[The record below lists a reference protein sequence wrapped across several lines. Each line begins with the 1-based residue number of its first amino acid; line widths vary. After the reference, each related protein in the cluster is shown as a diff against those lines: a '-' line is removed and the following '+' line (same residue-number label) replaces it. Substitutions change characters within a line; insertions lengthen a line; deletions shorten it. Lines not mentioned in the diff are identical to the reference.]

1 MLPADIEVSTDRARL
16 DMPLIEQFLNTSYWA
31 AGRPRDVIERSI
43 ANSVCFGV
51 YTGGRQIGFGRVITD
66 CAVFGYL
73 SDVFVLPEFRG
84 RGVGKYLVKAMLE
97 HPDVR
102 GLKLIL
108 LRTRDAHGLYAQF
121 GFTPPYKPEE
131 LMARWSDATQEN
143 SSSAGGIT

>member
-16 DMPLIEQFLNTSYWA
+16 DTSLIERFLNTSYWA

-43 ANSVCFGV
+43 ANSLCFGV
-51 YTGGRQIGFGRVITD
+51 YTAGRQIGFGRVITD

-97 HPDVR
+97 HPDVH
-102 GLKLIL
+102 GLQLLL

-121 GFTPPYKPEE
+121 GFTPADKPED
-131 LMARWSDATQEN
+131 LMARWSAAVQ
-143 SSSAGGIT
+143 

>member
-1 MLPADIEVSTDRARL
+1 L
-16 DMPLIEQFLNTSYWA
+16 
-31 AGRPRDVIERSI
+31 
-43 ANSVCFGV
+43 CFGV
-51 YTGGRQIGFGRVITD
+51 YTAGRQIGFGRVITD

-121 GFTPPYKPEE
+121 GFTPLYKQK
-131 LMARWSDATQEN
+131 S
-143 SSSAGGIT
+143 

>member
-16 DMPLIEQFLNTSYWA
+16 DVSLIEQFLNTSYWA

-43 ANSVCFGV
+43 AHSLCFGV
-51 YTGGRQIGFGRVITD
+51 YTAGRQIGFGRVITD

-97 HPDVR
+97 HPDVH
-102 GLKLIL
+102 GLKLLL
-108 LRTRDAHGLYAQF
+108 LRTRDAQGLYAQF
-121 GFTPPYKPEE
+121 GFTPADKPEE
-131 LMARWSDATQEN
+131 LMVRWSEA
-143 SSSAGGIT
+143 AP

>member
-1 MLPADIEVSTDRARL
+1 MLPTDIEVSTDRARL
-16 DMPLIEQFLNTSYWA
+16 DVSLIEQFLDTSYWA

-43 ANSVCFGV
+43 ANSLCFGV
-51 YTGGRQIGFGRVITD
+51 YTAGRQIGFARVITD

-84 RGVGKYLVKAMLE
+84 RGVGKYLVKAILE
-97 HPDVR
+97 HPDVH

-121 GFTPPYKPEE
+121 GFTPADKPEE
-131 LMARWSDATQEN
+131 LMARWPAAQ
-143 SSSAGGIT
+143 

>member
-1 MLPADIEVSTDRARL
+1 MLPADIEVSTDRSRL
-16 DMPLIEQFLNTSYWA
+16 DTSLIERYLNTSYWA

-43 ANSVCFGV
+43 AHSLCFGV
-51 YTGGRQIGFGRVITD
+51 YTAGRQIGFGRVITD

-97 HPDVR
+97 HPDVH
-102 GLKLIL
+102 GLQLLL

-121 GFTPPYKPEE
+121 GFTPADKPED
-131 LMARWSDATQEN
+131 LMARWSAAAQ
-143 SSSAGGIT
+143 

>member
-16 DMPLIEQFLNTSYWA
+16 DLPLIERFLNTSYWA
-31 AGRPRDVIERSI
+31 AGRPREVIERSI
-43 ANSVCFGV
+43 AHSLCFGV
-51 YTGGRQIGFGRVITD
+51 YTAGRQIGFGRVITD
-66 CAVFGYL
+66 RAVFGYL

-102 GLKLIL
+102 GLNLLL

-121 GFTPPYKPEE
+121 GFTPPYNAEE
-131 LMARWSDATQEN
+131 LMARWSSATQ
-143 SSSAGGIT
+143 